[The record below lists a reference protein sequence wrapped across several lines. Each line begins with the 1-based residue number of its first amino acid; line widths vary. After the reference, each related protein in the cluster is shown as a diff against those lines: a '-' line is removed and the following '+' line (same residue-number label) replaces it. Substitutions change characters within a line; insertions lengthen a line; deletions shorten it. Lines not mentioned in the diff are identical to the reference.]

1 MAEMKLSELAKLLGG
16 ELAGDG
22 TRVVRGVASIESAGA
37 DEISFLANK
46 RYEKHMSDTAA
57 AAVLV
62 EADYNGPVAPTTA
75 LVRCKDP
82 YFAFRE
88 AMVAFYGFR
97 KPHFSG
103 VDARTNIDPSAKI
116 GPNAAVAPFVT
127 VAADC
132 EIGEGVVL
140 YPGVYIGPGCRLG
153 DHCTL
158 HPNVTLYDGGVLGDR
173 VIIHAGSSVGH
184 DGFGFATHAG
194 RHEKIPQAG
203 HVEIA
208 DDVEIGACCAIDR
221 ATLGA
226 TVIGE
231 GTKFS
236 NLVAIGHGTKL
247 GKHCLLVA
255 QVGLAGSVT
264 VDDYCVFAG
273 QVGTVGHIQIGK
285 GAKLAAQSG
294 VVRDVPAGQEV
305 GGSPAMPLAD
315 MRRAWMVQW
324 RLPQIRTAVKR
335 LTHEVRALK
344 KRLGDADAADFG
356 GDDL

>member
-1 MAEMKLSELAKLLGG
+1 
-16 ELAGDG
+16 
-22 TRVVRGVASIESAGA
+22 
-37 DEISFLANK
+37 
-46 RYEKHMSDTAA
+46 
-57 AAVLV
+57 
-62 EADYNGPVAPTTA
+62 
-75 LVRCKDP
+75 
-82 YFAFRE
+82 
-88 AMVAFYGFR
+88 
-97 KPHFSG
+97 
-103 VDARTNIDPSAKI
+103 
-116 GPNAAVAPFVT
+116 
-127 VAADC
+127 
-132 EIGEGVVL
+132 
-140 YPGVYIGPGCRLG
+140 
-153 DHCTL
+153 
-158 HPNVTLYDGGVLGDR
+158 
-173 VIIHAGSSVGH
+173 
-184 DGFGFATHAG
+184 
-194 RHEKIPQAG
+194 
-203 HVEIA
+203 
-208 DDVEIGACCAIDR
+208 VEIGACCAIDR